1 MKRRSF
7 LKTVLGVGVGL
18 VGASARHSVPL
29 RNIGISDDSLVCGN
43 VGIGRRALYDNTSG
57 NRNIAVGYSA
67 LTNNTTGNSNE
78 LAFGNEFHGDVDFD
92 H

>member
-29 RNIGISDDSLVCGN
+29 RNIGISDDSLLCGN
-43 VGIGRRALYDNTSG
+43 EECMTFED
-57 NRNIAVGYSA
+57 
-67 LTNNTTGNSNE
+67 SNE
-78 LAFGNEFHGDVDFD
+78 LAFGNEFQWDVDFD